1 MSNVG
6 HNGTWCCESLGR
18 IMEQGD
24 WCTSFE
30 SPPQPVVKKKH
41 QGDTGWPPQ
50 PVVKKNTK
58 EIQGGHCLDKPHH
71 TPHA

>member
-1 MSNVG
+1 MSNVE

-30 SPPQPVVKKKH
+30 SPPQPVVKK
-41 QGDTGWPPQ
+41 
-50 PVVKKNTK
+50 NTK